1 MMFKTLFAA
10 AALFF
15 AAQSEATV
23 INIQLDKNQYE
34 VGDTVKAE
42 LWLSDIQDLVTG
54 FDASL
59 LFNSKLLQLQNV
71 SFGNSLSLPA
81 VSSDRDFFAD
91 NGELMLWELFFGFST
106 EDMTDLAAL
115 QQGSSFR
122 LASISFTALKN
133 GLAKLQL
140 GSASVVYEP
149 VGQTPYFDMEVR
161 TELAQVQIGDQA
173 TAVSAPATAW
183 LMLPA
188 LLLMLRLRRR

>member
-10 AALFF
+10 AALLF
-15 AAQSEATV
+15 AVQSQATV
-23 INIQLDKNQYE
+23 INIQLDQNQYQA
-34 VGDTVKAE
+34 GDTVTAE

-71 SFGNSLSLPA
+71 SFGDFLSIPA
-81 VSSDRDFFAD
+81 VGSDRDFFAD
-91 NGELMLWELFFGFST
+91 NGKLTLWELYFGFST
-106 EDMTDLAAL
+106 EDMTDLAAV
-115 QQGSSFR
+115 QPGTSFR

-140 GSASVVYEP
+140 DSASVVYEAI
-149 VGQTPYFDMEVR
+149 GSSPYMDMEVR
-161 TELAQVQIGDQA
+161 SELAQVQIGDQA

-183 LMLPA
+183 LLLPA

>member
-15 AAQSEATV
+15 AAQSQATV
-23 INIQLDKNQYE
+23 INIQLDQSQYQ
-34 VGDTVKAE
+34 VGDTVTAE

-59 LFNSKLLQLQNV
+59 LFNSGLLQLQNV
-71 SFGNSLSLPA
+71 SFGDFLSIPA
-81 VSSDRDFFAD
+81 VGSESGFLDG
-91 NGELMLWELFFGFST
+91 NGELTLSEMFLGFST
-106 EDMTDLAAL
+106 EDLTDLAAV
-115 QQGSSFR
+115 QPGTSFR

-140 GSASVVYEP
+140 GSASVVYEASS
-149 VGQTPYFDMEVR
+149 PYIDMEVR
-161 TELAQVQIGDQA
+161 SELAQLQIGDQA

-183 LMLPA
+183 LLLPA

>member
-15 AAQSEATV
+15 AAQSQATV

-59 LFNSKLLQLQNV
+59 LFNSNLLQLQNV
-71 SFGNSLSLPA
+71 SFGDFLSIPA
-81 VSSDRDFFAD
+81 VGSDRDFFAD
-91 NGELMLWELFFGFST
+91 NGELTLWELFFGFST
-106 EDMTDLAAL
+106 EDLTDLAAV
-115 QQGSSFR
+115 QPGSNFR

-140 GSASVVYEP
+140 GSASVVYEASS
-149 VGQTPYFDMEVR
+149 PYIDMEVR
-161 TELAQVQIGDQA
+161 SELAQAQIGDQT